1 MSHSSGSH
9 DESGELLSQLRDSVR
24 RVIEGT
30 DLLGADDHIWK
41 QSTEL
46 GWLLTAVP
54 EELDGLGLGITGTHA
69 IHLELGK
76 GLSGAPYLP
85 ATLVID
91 ALCQSTLTDK
101 NSWLE
106 RLTGGELATASLA
119 DGDLILDD
127 GQNLNGTLTAVQSAD
142 VASHV
147 LAWTNNAEQLLLITL
162 DQSGVEWQQRK
173 TWDETRRF
181 YEVHLNA
188 LPLADQTRLAQ
199 GSQAREI
206 VAHLLAQRDFALAAD
221 AVGGATALLAMTVD
235 HLQTRVQFRR
245 PLAMFQALKH
255 RCADM
260 KALTAASE
268 AMLFDALLRVEPEPK
283 AAAAKHLA
291 CTSFAKVA
299 EESLQ
304 LHGGIG
310 MADEHPCHLFLKRAL
325 LNVHLGRRGDVY
337 EQLIANEFLTGT

>member
-1 MSHSSGSH
+1 MSHQTGVS
-9 DESGELLSQLRDSVR
+9 DESGELLTQLRDSVR
-24 RVIEGT
+24 QVIEGT
-30 DLLGADDHIWK
+30 GLLGAEDHIWK
-41 QSTEL
+41 QSVEL

-54 EELDGLGLGITGTHA
+54 EELDGLGLGNTGTHA

-85 ATLVID
+85 ATLAID
-91 ALCQSTLTDK
+91 ALCQSTLSDK
-101 NSWLE
+101 RSWLE
-106 RLTGGELATASLA
+106 RLTGGELVTAPLA
-119 DGDLILDD
+119 DGDLTLDD
-127 GQNLNGTLTAVQSAD
+127 SQNLDGTLTAVQSAD
-142 VASHV
+142 IASHV
-147 LAWTNNAEQLLLITL
+147 LAWTNNAEQLLIIALN
-162 DQSGVEWQQRK
+162 QSGVERQERK

-181 YEVHLNA
+181 YDVHLNA
-188 LPLADQTRLAQ
+188 LPLAKQTRLAQ
-199 GSQAREI
+199 GPQAKDI
-206 VAHLLAQRDFALAAD
+206 VTRLLAQRDFALAAD

-268 AMLFDALLRVEPEPK
+268 AMLFDALHSAAPEQK
-283 AAAAKHLA
+283 ATAAKHLA

-310 MADEHPCHLFLKRAL
+310 MAAEHPCHLFLKRAL
-325 LNVHLGRRGDVY
+325 LNVHLGRGGDMY
-337 EQLIANEFLTGT
+337 EQLIAEAFLTGT